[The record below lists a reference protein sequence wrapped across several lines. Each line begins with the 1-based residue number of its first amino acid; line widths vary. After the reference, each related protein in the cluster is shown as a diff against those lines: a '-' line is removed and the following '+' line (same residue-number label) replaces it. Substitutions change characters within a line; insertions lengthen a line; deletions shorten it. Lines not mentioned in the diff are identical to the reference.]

1 MIDDEGQSDEG
12 QAMESLGT
20 GVTGG
25 LLPSLLLCWR
35 GGLAGETGGGNFN
48 YLLFYFLIMDRDE
61 AIARGLRVHE
71 TQHSMK
77 RRSPWHDYHGKGTY
91 MLTLV
96 VEGRM
101 PLLGKLWGRVD
112 ARPGD
117 GDAPKVMLSELGI
130 AIAKEEIPKIH
141 EYYPQ
146 VEVWRVCIMPDHIHL
161 IVRVK
166 EDLRGGQA
174 MESLGTE
181 ARGRQASALAK
192 GANQALAGENEAGS
206 IGMTAKRE
214 KEMGSLGMVIKGF
227 KMGCNKAYWRIYGMN
242 TTARKG
248 LFELGYNDKV
258 LLHER
263 QLEGWKKYLD
273 DNPRRLMV
281 KRMNPGLFTVMQN
294 KEVAGRTCQM
304 VGNCFLLDIP
314 DKVAVV
320 VHRRYSEG
328 DLRRLREEWLACGER
343 GGVLVSAAI
352 STKEKEV
359 LREAM
364 NRGYRIV
371 LLRENGFPRL
381 YKPCGESFYAC
392 SEGLLLQISPWDYH
406 MEKKTITRE
415 QCLELNE
422 MAERIAEWR

>member
-1 MIDDEGQSDEG
+1 
-12 QAMESLGT
+12 
-20 GVTGG
+20 
-25 LLPSLLLCWR
+25 
-35 GGLAGETGGGNFN
+35 
-48 YLLFYFLIMDRDE
+48 MDRDE
-61 AIARGLRVHE
+61 VIARGLEAHDTR
-71 TQHSMK
+71 HSMK
-77 RRSPWHDYHGKGTY
+77 RRSPWHDYHGRGTY

-101 PLLGKLWGRVD
+101 ALLGRLEGRVD

-117 GDAPKVMLSELGI
+117 GDAPKVMLSELGM
-130 AIAKEEIPKIH
+130 AIVTEEIPKINR
-141 EYYPQ
+141 YYPQ
-146 VEVWRVCIMPDHIHL
+146 VEVWKVCIMPDHIHM

-174 MESLGTE
+174 IKSLGTG
-181 ARGRQASALAK
+181 ARGEQASAETSETNTAETR
-192 GANQALAGENEAGS
+192 ENEAGS
-206 IGMTAKRE
+206 IEMTTKRG
-214 KEMGSLGMVIKGF
+214 KEMESLGMVVKGF

-242 TTARKG
+242 TAPRKG

-258 LLHER
+258 LLHEG
-263 QLEGWKKYLD
+263 QLNGWKRYLD

-281 KRMNPGLFTVMQN
+281 KRIKPELFTVMLD
-294 KEVAGRTCQM
+294 KVVVGRRCQM
-304 VGNCFLLDIP
+304 VGNCFLLDNP
-314 DKVAVV
+314 DKVAVI

-328 DLRRLREEWLACGER
+328 EVARLREEWLACGER

-352 STKEKEV
+352 SPKEKEI

-381 YKPCGESFYAC
+381 YKPCGESFDAC
-392 SEGLLLQISPWDYH
+392 SKGLLLQISPWEYH

-422 MAERIAEWR
+422 MAERIAEWG

>member
-1 MIDDEGQSDEG
+1 
-12 QAMESLGT
+12 
-20 GVTGG
+20 
-25 LLPSLLLCWR
+25 
-35 GGLAGETGGGNFN
+35 
-48 YLLFYFLIMDRDE
+48 
-61 AIARGLRVHE
+61 
-71 TQHSMK
+71 
-77 RRSPWHDYHGKGTY
+77 
-91 MLTLV
+91 
-96 VEGRM
+96 
-101 PLLGKLWGRVD
+101 
-112 ARPGD
+112 
-117 GDAPKVMLSELGI
+117 
-130 AIAKEEIPKIH
+130 
-141 EYYPQ
+141 
-146 VEVWRVCIMPDHIHL
+146 MPDHIHL

-181 ARGRQASALAK
+181 ARGGQASALTRGANFALTRGGNFALTEGANFAQTE
-192 GANQALAGENEAGS
+192 GANQALANEATRALKGEGTPTLAREEEAAGS
-206 IGMTAKRE
+206 IGMTAKKE

-242 TTARKG
+242 TAPRKG
-248 LFELGYNDKV
+248 LFELGDNDKV
-258 LLHER
+258 LLHEK

-281 KRMNPGLFTVMQN
+281 KRMNPELFTVMQN
-294 KEVAGRTCQM
+294 KEVAGRRCQM

-320 VHRRYSEG
+320 VHRRYSEEE
-328 DLRRLREEWLACGER
+328 LRRLREEWLACGER

-352 STKEKEV
+352 SAKEKEV

-381 YKPCGESFYAC
+381 YKPCGESFDAC

-422 MAERIAEWR
+422 MAERIAEGR

>member
-1 MIDDEGQSDEG
+1 MKDK
-12 QAMESLGT
+12 LT
-20 GVTGG
+20 
-25 LLPSLLLCWR
+25 
-35 GGLAGETGGGNFN
+35 
-48 YLLFYFLIMDRDE
+48 YFIMDRDE
-61 AIARGLRVHE
+61 VIARGLRVHE

-117 GDAPKVMLSELGI
+117 GDAPKVMLSALGI

-141 EYYPQ
+141 KYYPQ

-174 MESLGTE
+174 
-181 ARGRQASALAK
+181 SALTKEANLAQTK
-192 GANQALAGENEAGS
+192 GANQAQIGENEAGS

-242 TTARKG
+242 TAPRKG

-294 KEVAGRTCQM
+294 KEVAGRKCQM

-328 DLRRLREEWLACGER
+328 DLARLRREWLACGER

-392 SEGLLLQISPWDYH
+392 SEGLLLQISPWEYH

-415 QCLELNE
+415 QCLELNV
-422 MAERIAEWR
+422 MAERIAEGR

>member
-1 MIDDEGQSDEG
+1 
-12 QAMESLGT
+12 
-20 GVTGG
+20 
-25 LLPSLLLCWR
+25 
-35 GGLAGETGGGNFN
+35 
-48 YLLFYFLIMDRDE
+48 MDRDE
-61 AIARGLRVHE
+61 AIAKGVKVNDTR
-71 TQHSMK
+71 HSMK
-77 RRSPWHDYHGKGTY
+77 RRCPWHDYHGKGTY

-101 PLLGKLWGRVD
+101 PLLGRLAGQVD
-112 ARPGD
+112 ARPGN

-130 AIAKEEIPKIH
+130 SIAKEEIPKIH
-141 EYYPQ
+141 KYYPQ

-181 ARGRQASALAK
+181 ARGGQASALTRGANFALTRGGNFALTRGANPAQTE
-192 GANQALAGENEAGS
+192 GANQALANEATRAMKGEGTPTLARKEKTASS

-242 TTARKG
+242 TAPRKG

-294 KEVAGRTCQM
+294 KEVAGHRCQM

-320 VHRRYSEG
+320 VHRRYSEEE
-328 DLRRLREEWLACGER
+328 LRRLREEWLACGER

-352 STKEKEV
+352 SAKEKEV

-381 YKPCGESFYAC
+381 YKPCGESFDAC

-422 MAERIAEWR
+422 MAERIAEGR

>member
-1 MIDDEGQSDEG
+1 
-12 QAMESLGT
+12 MESLGT
-20 GVTGG
+20 GVRGG

-35 GGLAGETGGGNFN
+35 GGLAGETGAGAFII
-48 YLLFYFLIMDRDE
+48 YFFTYFIMDRDE
-61 AIARGLRVHE
+61 VIARGLRVHE

-141 EYYPQ
+141 KYYSQ
-146 VEVWRVCIMPDHIHL
+146 MEVWRVCIMPDHIHL

-181 ARGRQASALAK
+181 ARGGQASALAK
-192 GANQALAGENEAGS
+192 GANLAQAGENEAGS

-281 KRMNPGLFTVMQN
+281 KRMTPGLFTVMLN
-294 KEVAGRTCQM
+294 KEVAGRRCQM

>member
-1 MIDDEGQSDEG
+1 MKDK
-12 QAMESLGT
+12 LT
-20 GVTGG
+20 
-25 LLPSLLLCWR
+25 
-35 GGLAGETGGGNFN
+35 
-48 YLLFYFLIMDRDE
+48 YFIMDRDE
-61 AIARGLRVHE
+61 VIARGLRVHE

-77 RRSPWHDYHGKGTY
+77 RRSPWHDYHGRGTY

-141 EYYPQ
+141 KYYPL

-181 ARGRQASALAK
+181 ARGGQASALAK
-192 GANQALAGENEAGS
+192 GANLALAGENEAGS

-294 KEVAGRTCQM
+294 KEVAGRRCQM

-392 SEGLLLQISPWDYH
+392 SEGLLLQISPWEYH

-415 QCLELNE
+415 QCLELNV
-422 MAERIAEWR
+422 MAERIAEGR

>member
-1 MIDDEGQSDEG
+1 
-12 QAMESLGT
+12 
-20 GVTGG
+20 
-25 LLPSLLLCWR
+25 
-35 GGLAGETGGGNFN
+35 
-48 YLLFYFLIMDRDE
+48 MDRDE
-61 AIARGLRVHE
+61 AIAKGVKVNDTR
-71 TQHSMK
+71 HSMK
-77 RRSPWHDYHGKGTY
+77 RRCPWHDYHGKGTY

-101 PLLGKLWGRVD
+101 PLLGRLAGRVD

-117 GDAPKVMLSELGI
+117 GDAPKVMLSELGA

-141 EYYPQ
+141 KYYPQ

-174 MESLGTE
+174 MESLGME
-181 ARGRQASALAK
+181 ARGGQASALTRGANFALTRGGNFALTEGANFAQTE
-192 GANQALAGENEAGS
+192 GANQALANEATRALKGEGTPTLARKEEAAGS

-227 KMGCNKAYWRIYGMN
+227 KVGCNKAYWRIYGMN
-242 TTARKG
+242 TAPRKG

-294 KEVAGRTCQM
+294 KEVAGRRCQM

-320 VHRRYSEG
+320 VHRRYSEEE
-328 DLRRLREEWLACGER
+328 LSRLREEWLACGER

-352 STKEKEV
+352 SAKEKEV

-381 YKPCGESFYAC
+381 YKPCGESFDAC

-422 MAERIAEWR
+422 MAERIAEGR

>member
-1 MIDDEGQSDEG
+1 
-12 QAMESLGT
+12 
-20 GVTGG
+20 
-25 LLPSLLLCWR
+25 
-35 GGLAGETGGGNFN
+35 
-48 YLLFYFLIMDRDE
+48 MDRDE
-61 AIARGLRVHE
+61 VIARGLEAHDTR
-71 TQHSMK
+71 HSMK
-77 RRSPWHDYHGKGTY
+77 RRSPWHDYHGRGTY

-101 PLLGKLWGRVD
+101 ALLGRLEGRVD

-117 GDAPKVMLSELGI
+117 GDAPKVMLSELGM
-130 AIAKEEIPKIH
+130 AIVTEEIPKINR
-141 EYYPQ
+141 YYPQ
-146 VEVWRVCIMPDHIHL
+146 VEVWKVCIMPDHIHL

-174 MESLGTE
+174 IKSLGTG
-181 ARGRQASALAK
+181 ARGEQASAETSETNTAETR
-192 GANQALAGENEAGS
+192 ENEAGS
-206 IGMTAKRE
+206 IEMTTKRG
-214 KEMGSLGMVIKGF
+214 KEMESLGMVVKGF

-242 TTARKG
+242 TAPRKG

-258 LLHER
+258 LLHEG
-263 QLEGWKKYLD
+263 QLNGWKRYLD

-281 KRMNPGLFTVMQN
+281 KRIKPELFTVMLD
-294 KEVAGRTCQM
+294 KVVVGRRCQM

-314 DKVAVV
+314 DKVAVI

-328 DLRRLREEWLACGER
+328 EVARLREEWLACGER

-352 STKEKEV
+352 SPKEKEI

-381 YKPCGESFYAC
+381 YKPCGESFDAC
-392 SEGLLLQISPWDYH
+392 SKGLLLQISPWEYH

-422 MAERIAEWR
+422 MAERIAEWG

>member
-1 MIDDEGQSDEG
+1 
-12 QAMESLGT
+12 
-20 GVTGG
+20 
-25 LLPSLLLCWR
+25 
-35 GGLAGETGGGNFN
+35 
-48 YLLFYFLIMDRDE
+48 MDRDE

-77 RRSPWHDYHGKGTY
+77 RRSPWHDYHGRGTY

-130 AIAKEEIPKIH
+130 AIGKEEIPKIH
-141 EYYPQ
+141 KYYPQ
-146 VEVWRVCIMPDHIHL
+146 VEIWRVCIMPDHIHL

-181 ARGRQASALAK
+181 ARGGQAWALAK

-281 KRMNPGLFTVMQN
+281 KRMNPGLFTVMLN
-294 KEVAGRTCQM
+294 KEVAGRRCQM

>member
-1 MIDDEGQSDEG
+1 
-12 QAMESLGT
+12 
-20 GVTGG
+20 
-25 LLPSLLLCWR
+25 
-35 GGLAGETGGGNFN
+35 
-48 YLLFYFLIMDRDE
+48 MDRDE
-61 AIARGLRVHE
+61 AIAKGVKVNDTR
-71 TQHSMK
+71 HSMK
-77 RRSPWHDYHGKGTY
+77 RRCPWHDYHGKGTY

-101 PLLGKLWGRVD
+101 PLLGRLAGRVA

-117 GDAPKVMLSELGI
+117 GDAPKVMLSELGT

-141 EYYPQ
+141 KYYPQ

-181 ARGRQASALAK
+181 ARGGQASALTRGANFALTEGANFAQTE
-192 GANQALAGENEAGS
+192 GANQALANEATRALKGEGTPTLARKEEAAGS
-206 IGMTAKRE
+206 IGMTTKRE

-242 TTARKG
+242 TAPRKG

-294 KEVAGRTCQM
+294 KEVVGRRCQM

-381 YKPCGESFYAC
+381 YKPCGESFDAC
-392 SEGLLLQISPWDYH
+392 SEGLLLQISPWGYH

-422 MAERIAEWR
+422 MAEKIAEGR

>member
-1 MIDDEGQSDEG
+1 
-12 QAMESLGT
+12 
-20 GVTGG
+20 
-25 LLPSLLLCWR
+25 
-35 GGLAGETGGGNFN
+35 
-48 YLLFYFLIMDRDE
+48 MDRDE
-61 AIARGLRVHE
+61 AIAKGVKVNDTR
-71 TQHSMK
+71 HSMK
-77 RRSPWHDYHGKGTY
+77 RRCPWHDYHGKGTY

-101 PLLGKLWGRVD
+101 PLLGRLAGRVD

-117 GDAPKVMLSELGI
+117 GDAPKVMLSELGA

-141 EYYPQ
+141 KYYPQ

-181 ARGRQASALAK
+181 ARGGQASALTRGANFALTRRANFAQTE
-192 GANQALAGENEAGS
+192 GANQALANEATRALKAEEPPTLARKEEAAGS

-242 TTARKG
+242 TAPRKG

-294 KEVAGRTCQM
+294 KEVVGRRCQM

-320 VHRRYSEG
+320 VHRRYSEEE
-328 DLRRLREEWLACGER
+328 LSRLREEWLACGER

-352 STKEKEV
+352 SAKEKEV

-381 YKPCGESFYAC
+381 YKPCGESFDAC

-422 MAERIAEWR
+422 MAERIAEGR